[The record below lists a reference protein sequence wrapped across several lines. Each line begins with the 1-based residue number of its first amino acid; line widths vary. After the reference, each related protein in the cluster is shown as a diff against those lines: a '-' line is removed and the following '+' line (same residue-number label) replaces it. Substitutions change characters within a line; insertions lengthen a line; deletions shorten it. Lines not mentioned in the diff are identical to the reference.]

1 MQYVYEDAQMGSLI
15 RVLAGFFD
23 HRPESLDKIST
34 EEERFLTFFP
44 VRAAESEK
52 IIEFVGNEPVP
63 ERCQKLPTF
72 RSPGKI
78 DTINKRVI
86 NWWLWDGET
95 AWRVETL
102 TEEQK
107 DFPIKAIWNDT
118 LLRERV
124 MAEWRPRD
132 YV

>member
-1 MQYVYEDAQMGSLI
+1 MRRKRRPDIGDLYEFPTPRGAVYLQYVYEDAQMGSLI

-78 DTINKRVI
+78 DTINKLSSIGGCGMAKLRGV
-86 NWWLWDGET
+86 
-95 AWRVETL
+95 WR
-102 TEEQK
+102 
-107 DFPIKAIWNDT
+107 
-118 LLRERV
+118 R
-124 MAEWRPRD
+124 
-132 YV
+132 